1 MKYLRHDLESE
12 LILMRDYKLNPNE
25 LLAVKVILLAQDEE
39 YKYIQEY
46 NDILN
51 GGLRLILETLQS
63 KGIILKSYKLPK
75 AGTVLDPSSIP
86 FNQNF
91 LKRYYR
97 SAFELGEE
105 LFDHFPQTITIS
117 GVMYNARRVSK
128 KFDSLEQAFA
138 KYAKYI
144 KNNPETHNHI
154 IELIEWGK
162 ENQYNFTTLDSFIV
176 DMGWKAIEAQRNGE
190 GSNINLEATQLI

>member
-25 LLAVKVILLAQDEE
+25 LLAIKVILLAQDEE

-105 LFDHFPQTITIS
+105 LFDHFPQS
-117 GVMYNARRVSK
+117 CYVNGQYFNLRSVSR

-144 KNNPETHNHI
+144 KYNPEKHKEVL
-154 IELIEWGK
+154 ELIEWAK
-162 ENQYNFTTLDSFIV
+162 ENNYGFTTLDKFII
-176 DMGWKAIEAQRNGE
+176 DKSWDSIKNMKE
-190 GSNINLEATQLI
+190 GNEINVNFNSTQLI